1 MKLAPLCSVVLL
13 TGLPV
18 FVTSCKSKNPE
29 QPVAQAPIPPAQ
41 YGQPGQPPVPGAPG
55 APIPGDPAGGRF
67 GYTGAAPAPG
77 TAPGVPAPAPGSTPG
92 APAPGMRDVRDIGSA
107 PAVKPPVEEKPTPPP
122 APSSPSTSEM
132 PYANAVP
139 GNPLVVT
146 LPGTHASLGPI
157 SVEKYDSAGNPTGE
171 PLKRGTQVQIP
182 DPNNPGKKIY
192 FKVP

>member
-1 MKLAPLCSVVLL
+1 MNLKSLCAVSLSA
-13 TGLPV
+13 GLSILGS
-18 FVTSCKSKNPE
+18 SCKSRNQE
-29 QPVAQAPIPPAQ
+29 IPVPQTPVPPAQ
-41 YGQPGQPPVPGAPG
+41 YGQPGDPAAPG
-55 APIPGDPAGGRF
+55 APVPPDQAGGRF

-77 TAPGVPAPAPGSTPG
+77 APAPAPALAPAPAPGL
-92 APAPGMRDVRDIGSA
+92 RDVRDIGSTDS
-107 PAVKPPVEEKPTPPP
+107 VKPPAEQKPTTPPP
-122 APSSPSTSEM
+122 APSSPSSDM

-146 LPGTHASLGPI
+146 LPGAHASLGKI
-157 SVEKYDSAGNPTGE
+157 SIEKYDSAGNPTGE